1 MAAENRDGSGR
12 HILGLLF
19 HKGLWLTAMY
29 EVLKDIRIVD
39 LTTTYLGPYATQFLG
54 DMGADIV
61 KVEPLD
67 GDVGRSPR
75 PSRTPDMGAGFLNT
89 NRNKRSIAVDLRK
102 AEGRDVVL
110 RLIALGDAAVH
121 NMRPKAAAKLG
132 LSYDDAKRAN
142 RGIVYCYSP
151 GFGQDGP
158 YADEPAYDDIIQAMS
173 GLAQLNA
180 DATGAPRFL
189 PSIVAD
195 KVMGLHL
202 AFALASGLV
211 HRLKTGKGCAVE
223 APMFESMVAFLL
235 VEHLAG
241 RSFEPPLGPAGY
253 ERLLVNNRR
262 PYRTRDGF
270 IAIMPYTTLQ
280 WTRFLE
286 CIGRA
291 DLLALDWVKDP
302 VRRSANVDAL
312 YQLIA
317 DAAPAKTTEEWLALM
332 KEREIPCGRANSLDD
347 LFDEPHLKAVGL
359 FEKVTHPS
367 EGAMHTVR
375 SPFRVSGAA
384 KRPDRP
390 APRLGDSSKA
400 ILLEAGFSAAE
411 V

>member
-1 MAAENRDGSGR
+1 
-12 HILGLLF
+12 
-19 HKGLWLTAMY
+19 MY
-29 EVLKDIRIVD
+29 ELLKGIRIVD

-54 DMGADIV
+54 DLGADVV
-61 KVEPLD
+61 KVESLTGDIGRAPL
-67 GDVGRSPR
+67 
-75 PSRTPDMGAGFLNT
+75 PSRHPEMGAGFINS
-89 NRNKRSIAVDLRK
+89 NRNKRSLAVDLK
-102 AEGRDVVL
+102 APKGRDVVL
-110 RLIALGDAAVH
+110 RLASTADAFAH
-121 NMRPKAAAKLG
+121 NMRPKAAQKLG
-132 LSYDDAKRAN
+132 FAYADLKRLN
-142 RGIVYCYSP
+142 PGLVYCCAA

-158 YADEPAYDDIIQAMS
+158 YADDPAYDDIIQAMS
-173 GLAQLNA
+173 GLARLNQ
-180 DATGAPRFL
+180 DDEGTPRFL

-241 RSFEPPLGPAGY
+241 RSFEPPLGSAGY
-253 ERLLVNNRR
+253 ERLLVKNRR
-262 PYRTRDGF
+262 PYRTRDGY

-286 CIGRA
+286 CIGRG
-291 DLLALDWVKDP
+291 DLLVLDWVKDP
-302 VRRSANVDAL
+302 VKRSANVDAL

-332 KEREIPCGRANSLDD
+332 KAREIPCGRANSLDD

-359 FEKVTHPS
+359 FENVTHPS

-384 KRPDRP
+384 QKPDRP
-390 APRLGDSSKA
+390 APRLGDSSEA

-411 V
+411 VQQLADEGVIRTS

>member
-1 MAAENRDGSGR
+1 
-12 HILGLLF
+12 
-19 HKGLWLTAMY
+19 
-29 EVLKDIRIVD
+29 
-39 LTTTYLGPYATQFLG
+39 
-54 DMGADIV
+54 
-61 KVEPLD
+61 
-67 GDVGRSPR
+67 
-75 PSRTPDMGAGFLNT
+75 MGAGFINS
-89 NRNKRSIAVDLRK
+89 NRNKRSLAVDLK
-102 AEGRDVVL
+102 APKGRDVVL
-110 RLIALGDAAVH
+110 RLASTADAFVH
-121 NMRPKAAAKLG
+121 NMRPKAAQKLG
-132 LSYDDAKRAN
+132 FAYADLKN
-142 RGIVYCYSP
+142 LNPGLVYCCAA
-151 GFGQDGP
+151 GFGQEGP
-158 YADEPAYDDIIQAMS
+158 YADDPAYDDIIQAMS
-173 GLAQLNA
+173 GLARLNQD
-180 DATGAPRFL
+180 DAGTPRFL

-202 AFALASGLV
+202 AFALASGLI
-211 HRLKTGKGCAVE
+211 HRLKTGEGCTVE

-253 ERLLVNNRR
+253 ERLLVKNRR
-262 PYRTRDGF
+262 PYRTRDGY

-302 VRRSANVDAL
+302 VKRSANVDAL

-332 KEREIPCGRANSLDD
+332 KAREIPCGRANSLDD

-359 FEKVTHPS
+359 FENVTHPS

-384 KRPDRP
+384 QKPDRP
-390 APRLGDSSKA
+390 APRLGDSSEA
-400 ILLEAGFSAAE
+400 ILLEAGFSAVE
-411 V
+411 VRQLADEGVIRTS

>member
-1 MAAENRDGSGR
+1 
-12 HILGLLF
+12 
-19 HKGLWLTAMY
+19 MY
-29 EVLKDIRIVD
+29 ELLKGIRIVD

-54 DMGADIV
+54 DLGADVV
-61 KVEPLD
+61 KVESLTGDIGRAPL
-67 GDVGRSPR
+67 
-75 PSRTPDMGAGFLNT
+75 PSRHPEMGAGFINS
-89 NRNKRSIAVDLRK
+89 NRNKRSLAVDLK
-102 AEGRDVVL
+102 APKGRDVVL
-110 RLIALGDAAVH
+110 RLASTADAFVH
-121 NMRPKAAAKLG
+121 NMRPKAAQKLG
-132 LSYDDAKRAN
+132 FAYADLKN
-142 RGIVYCYSP
+142 LNPGLVYCCAA

-158 YADEPAYDDIIQAMS
+158 YADDPAYDDIIQAMS
-173 GLAQLNA
+173 GLARLNQD
-180 DATGAPRFL
+180 DAGTPRFL

-202 AFALASGLV
+202 AFALASGLI
-211 HRLKTGKGCAVE
+211 HRLKTGEGCTVE

-253 ERLLVNNRR
+253 ERLLVKNRR
-262 PYRTRDGF
+262 PYRTRDGY

-302 VRRSANVDAL
+302 VKRSANVDAL

-332 KEREIPCGRANSLDD
+332 KAREIPCGRANSLDD

-359 FEKVTHPS
+359 FENVTHPS
-367 EGAMHTVR
+367 EGAMHAVR
-375 SPFRVSGAA
+375 SPFWVSGAA
-384 KRPDRP
+384 KKPDRP
-390 APRLGDSSKA
+390 APRLGDSSEA
-400 ILLEAGFSAAE
+400 ILLEAGFSAVE
-411 V
+411 VRQLADEGVIRMS

>member
-1 MAAENRDGSGR
+1 
-12 HILGLLF
+12 
-19 HKGLWLTAMY
+19 MY
-29 EVLKDIRIVD
+29 ELLKGIRIVD

-61 KVEPLD
+61 KVESLTGDIGRAPL
-67 GDVGRSPR
+67 
-75 PSRTPDMGAGFLNT
+75 PSRHPEMGAGFINS
-89 NRNKRSIAVDLRK
+89 NRNKRSLAVDLK
-102 AEGRDVVL
+102 TPKGRDVVL
-110 RLIALGDAAVH
+110 RLASTADAFVH
-121 NMRPKAAAKLG
+121 NMRPKAAQKLG
-132 LSYDDAKRAN
+132 LAYADLKGLN
-142 RGIVYCYSP
+142 PNLVYCCAA

-158 YADEPAYDDIIQAMS
+158 YADDPAYDDIIQAMS
-173 GLAQLNA
+173 GLARLNQ
-180 DATGAPRFL
+180 DDEGTPRFL

-211 HRLKTGKGCAVE
+211 HRLKTGEGCAVE

-270 IAIMPYTTLQ
+270 ITIMPYTTLQ

-286 CIGRA
+286 CIGRG
-291 DLLALDWVKDP
+291 DLLVLDWVKDP
-302 VRRSANVDAL
+302 VKRSANVDAL

-317 DAAPAKTTEEWLALM
+317 DAAPAKMTEEWLALM
-332 KEREIPCGRANSLDD
+332 KEREIPCGRANSLGD

-359 FEKVTHPS
+359 FENVTHPS

-384 KRPDRP
+384 KRLDRP
-390 APRLGDSSKA
+390 APRLGDSSEA

-411 V
+411 VQQLADEGVIRTS

>member
-1 MAAENRDGSGR
+1 
-12 HILGLLF
+12 
-19 HKGLWLTAMY
+19 MY
-29 EVLKDIRIVD
+29 ELLKGIRIVD

-61 KVEPLD
+61 KVESLTGDIGRAPL
-67 GDVGRSPR
+67 
-75 PSRTPDMGAGFLNT
+75 PSRHPEMGAGFINS
-89 NRNKRSIAVDLRK
+89 NRNKRSLAVDLK
-102 AEGRDVVL
+102 TPKGRDVVL
-110 RLIALGDAAVH
+110 RLASTADAFVH
-121 NMRPKAAAKLG
+121 NMRPKAAQKLG
-132 LSYDDAKRAN
+132 LAYADLKGLN
-142 RGIVYCYSP
+142 PNLVYCCAA

-158 YADEPAYDDIIQAMS
+158 YADDPAYDDIIQAMS
-173 GLAQLNA
+173 GLARLNQ
-180 DATGAPRFL
+180 DDEGTPRFL

-211 HRLKTGKGCAVE
+211 HRLKTGEGCAVE

-270 IAIMPYTTLQ
+270 ITIMPYTTLQ

-286 CIGRA
+286 CIGRG
-291 DLLALDWVKDP
+291 DLLVLDWVKDP
-302 VRRSANVDAL
+302 VKRSANVDAL

-317 DAAPAKTTEEWLALM
+317 DAGPAKTTAEWLALM
-332 KEREIPCGRANSLDD
+332 KEREIPCGRANSLGD

-359 FEKVTHPS
+359 FENVTHPS

-384 KRPDRP
+384 KRLDRP
-390 APRLGDSSKA
+390 APRLGDSSEA

-411 V
+411 VQQLADEGVIRTS